1 MDIQSNQPGPDRAKR
16 AYEQQQRALID
27 ANRARVRAA
36 RDDLSAAAQQRLA
49 NTQAAREQ
57 RSTQGADP
65 RTTSRA
71 DELEISAAARAASE
85 PSSAERE
92 ARVRELAADHRLER
106 LHTPERIERA
116 AQRLLEG

>member
-1 MDIQSNQPGPDRAKR
+1 MDIHSNQPGPERAKR

-49 NTQAAREQ
+49 NTEAAREQ
-57 RSTQGADP
+57 RSSHTDDVR
-65 RTTSRA
+65 RTSQR

-92 ARVRELAADHRLER
+92 ARIRELAEDHRLER